1 MNSIWPDF
9 GFRVSPYATTPIPA
23 TAEGEKLL
31 VGRNTELRRL
41 KVMLGS
47 SVLHPTVEG
56 ENGAGKT
63 SLVAVAGFQLFKD
76 FRNGRTAQALVPL
89 RKSFQLTPGDKVADV
104 RRRVL
109 LEAAQGMIDHFD
121 DLKARGIDVP
131 DVKDM
136 RRWLTRAIQR
146 QGSGGLSAAGFGVS
160 AGGGATPNTSAGF
173 SESGFETV
181 IEGWLRQCFPSAEAG
196 GLICVIDNLELLE
209 TSQAAR
215 TLLESMR
222 DEVLGLPGL
231 RWVLCG
237 SRGIVQT
244 AASSPRLEGRLAS
257 PMTVGPLS
265 HNAVTEVIGTRRAA
279 YQIRSDA
286 VAPVGRAAFRH
297 LYNILN
303 RNLRNA
309 LKHAEDFSVWLA
321 LESQPPWRSDSN
333 WQLLEVWLTET
344 ADRYRDQTR
353 LGQAAWRV
361 FETLAGLGGTCSPSD
376 NEMFGYNTPMAL
388 RPQIKALEDANLVV
402 SSIDDT
408 DKRRKTISIT
418 PRGWL
423 VQYAR
428 SGYRTPASN

>member
-1 MNSIWPDF
+1 MFP
-9 GFRVSPYATTPIPA
+9 R
-23 TAEGEKLL
+23 AEPHLL
-31 VGRNTELRRL
+31 IL
-41 KVMLGS
+41 
-47 SVLHPTVEG
+47 
-56 ENGAGKT
+56 
-63 SLVAVAGFQLFKD
+63 QL
-76 FRNGRTAQALVPL
+76 
-89 RKSFQLTPGDKVADV
+89 
-104 RRRVL
+104 
-109 LEAAQGMIDHFD
+109 
-121 DLKARGIDVP
+121 
-131 DVKDM
+131 
-136 RRWLTRAIQR
+136 
-146 QGSGGLSAAGFGVS
+146 
-160 AGGGATPNTSAGF
+160 GF

-209 TSQAAR
+209 TSQGAR

-244 AASSPRLEGRLAS
+244 AASSPRLEGRLGS

-265 HNAVTEVIGTRRAA
+265 HDAVTEVIGKRRAA
-279 YQIRSDA
+279 YRIRPDA
-286 VAPVGRAAFRH
+286 VAPVGREAFRH

-321 LESQPPWRSDSN
+321 LESQPPWNRDTN

-344 ADRYRDQTR
+344 ADKYRDQTR

-361 FETLAGLGGTCSPSD
+361 FETLAELGGTCSPSD

-388 RPQIKALEDANLVV
+388 RPQIKALEDVNLVV

-428 SGYRTPASN
+428 SGYRAPASD

>member
-1 MNSIWPDF
+1 M
-9 GFRVSPYATTPIPA
+9 
-23 TAEGEKLL
+23 
-31 VGRNTELRRL
+31 
-41 KVMLGS
+41 
-47 SVLHPTVEG
+47 
-56 ENGAGKT
+56 
-63 SLVAVAGFQLFKD
+63 
-76 FRNGRTAQALVPL
+76 
-89 RKSFQLTPGDKVADV
+89 
-104 RRRVL
+104 
-109 LEAAQGMIDHFD
+109 EAAQGLIDHFD
-121 DLKARGIDVP
+121 DLKAGGLDVP

-160 AGGGATPNTSAGF
+160 AGGGAVPNTSAGF

-181 IEGWLRQCFPSAEAG
+181 IEGWLRECFPSAQAG

-209 TSQAAR
+209 TSQGAR

-257 PMTVGPLS
+257 PLIVGPLS
-265 HNAVTEVIGTRRAA
+265 HDAVTEVIGTRRAA
-279 YQIRSDA
+279 YRMHPDA
-286 VAPVGRAAFRH
+286 VAPVGQQAFRR
-297 LYNILN
+297 LYDILN
-303 RNLRNA
+303 SNLRNA
-309 LKHAEDFSVWLA
+309 LKHADDFSLWLA
-321 LESQPPWRSDSN
+321 LESQPPWSLDSN
-333 WQLLEVWLTET
+333 AQLLEVWLTEK
-344 ADRYRDQTR
+344 ADEYHEQTR
-353 LGQAAWRV
+353 LGQAAWGA
-361 FETLAGLGGTCSPSD
+361 FETLVGMGGTCSPSD
-376 NEMFGYNTPMAL
+376 NEVFGYNTPMAL

-408 DKRRKTISIT
+408 DKRRKTISVT

-428 SGYRTPASN
+428 SGYKTPASN